1 MIPIV
6 AGSLGDHRAESITH
20 LAVDCGNVGYH
31 LSNDQAIWGEVKVV
45 KHE

>member
-1 MIPIV
+1 LIPIV

-31 LSNDQAIWGEVKVV
+31 LSNDQAIWVEVKAVTQ
-45 KHE
+45 